1 MKVLFTASQR
11 GKQTYGKFYDIIHKE
26 IEKLGFTV
34 MKDDVFSTAAEL
46 FYKNLEED
54 HNKSVELYKQ
64 KIHSIQSADICVFE
78 TSIHSLSIGF
88 VIQKSLEFNKP
99 TIVLYYKNQTPYFLT
114 GIENEKLIIHNYDET
129 NIAQIV
135 KKALLDAQDLREKD
149 LIFYFPFFVN
159 LS

>member
-64 KIHSIQSADICVFE
+64 KFIQSKV
-78 TSIHSLSIGF
+78 
-88 VIQKSLEFNKP
+88 
-99 TIVLYYKNQTPYFLT
+99 
-114 GIENEKLIIHNYDET
+114 
-129 NIAQIV
+129 QISAYL
-135 KKALLDAQDLREKD
+135 K
-149 LIFYFPFFVN
+149 
-159 LS
+159 